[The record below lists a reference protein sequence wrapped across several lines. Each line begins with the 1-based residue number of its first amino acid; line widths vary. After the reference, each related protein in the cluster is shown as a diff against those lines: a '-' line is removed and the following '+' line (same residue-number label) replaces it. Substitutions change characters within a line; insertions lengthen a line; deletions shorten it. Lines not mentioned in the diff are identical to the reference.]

1 MAEWKQKI
9 DPSNPRILSHVTHS
23 DTPRDTA
30 QALLD
35 WQALSYRYGF
45 DGWLLWLR
53 GSEEHTALWNGPSDG
68 GVIND
73 ALAPANRPDPCER

>member
-35 WQALSYRYGF
+35 WQALS
-45 DGWLLWLR
+45 
-53 GSEEHTALWNGPSDG
+53 
-68 GVIND
+68 
-73 ALAPANRPDPCER
+73 C